1 MAVIDVAKSENL
13 PCCTLVAMWSLEQL
27 GHEITSVSQA
37 AKIAGDEAWQALNV
51 WDGSKPWSALT
62 ANATLLGG
70 VADYQMNVTDSVPA
84 LTPGRYHVIQRWKG
98 LSQGELFHCPSDDM
112 FQAGAQGH
120 TYLAYSGGDYVK
132 IIQSSIKRGYRVDLG
147 GWEGNAGL
155 AGYDVGILTL
165 PAGVGPR

>member
-1 MAVIDVAKSENL
+1 MALVDVAKKENL

-51 WDGSKPWSALT
+51 WDGSEPWSALN
-62 ANATLLGG
+62 ANYKLLGG
-70 VADYQMNVTDSVPA
+70 SMAYKMNVTDSVPS
-84 LTPGRYHVIQRWKG
+84 LTPGRYHIVQRWKG

-120 TYLAYSGGDYVK
+120 TYIAYSGGDYVK
-132 IIQSSIKRGYRVDLG
+132 IIQSSIKRGYRVDVG
-147 GWEGNAGL
+147 SWEGSAGL
-155 AGYDVGILTL
+155 SGYDVGILTL
-165 PAGVGPR
+165 PSGVGPR